1 MKVSDA
7 GPSGK
12 TRGVAKK
19 KRAEG
24 GHGAEFAERL
34 RSASGAVA
42 NADSA
47 DPTVIGV
54 EGILAVQEAGSA
66 THGRSK
72 GLAFAHGGALLDRLD
87 ELRRDILLGVIPKD
101 RLVDLARSLRDAPKS
116 SNDPRLD
123 KILAEIEMRVEIE
136 IAKYTR

>member
-7 GPSGK
+7 VRAARREAS
-12 TRGVAKK
+12 RK

-34 RSASGAVA
+34 RSASGEVA
-42 NADSA
+42 NADPA

-101 RLVDLARSLRDAPKS
+101 RLVDLARSLRDAPKFFERSARTKS
-116 SNDPRLD
+116 SR
-123 KILAEIEMRVEIE
+123 KS
-136 IAKYTR
+136 K